1 MATNPAEDNGEI
13 ATMQQVRGIVR
24 RKLRKREELQEEG
37 LNIYPMMDMMTTL
50 LVFLIMQFSTA
61 ASSLQ
66 STEELQLP
74 MSVSTEDV
82 KEAMV
87 LQIATNEIVVD
98 GEHILDLRNGRVDP
112 SEKRDGPNGFLIT
125 PLERKLQR
133 IRERAQMIA
142 AANAQRAFEGNVQI
156 VADKRTPYRTLSEV
170 IYTLGQAQFRNLRF
184 VLMKQSAA
192 PPAE

>member
-1 MATNPAEDNGEI
+1 MATSSENQAEPR
-13 ATMQQVRGIVR
+13 ATMSQVRGIIR
-24 RKLRKREELQEEG
+24 RKIRKREEPAEEG
-37 LNIYPMMDMMTTL
+37 LNIYPMMDMMTVL

-66 STEELQLP
+66 STNELQLP
-74 MSVSTEDV
+74 SSVSTEDI

-87 LQIATNEIVVD
+87 LQIATNEIVID

-112 SEKRDGPNGFLIT
+112 SEKRDGPNGFLVT

-142 AANAQRAFEGNVQI
+142 AANAQRQFQGNVQI

-184 VLMKQSAA
+184 VLMKEGAA
-192 PPAE
+192 PPAD